1 MKRIAAVILA
11 GLIVVGGLVSSLN
24 AQSKARKEGGQAM
37 YYIQVSHTP
46 EQCLAELD
54 QFSAETPKILDK
66 VQWGC
71 MAGDHTG
78 YAFVTASN
86 ENEARAMLP
95 ESARSRARVVATN
108 KFSIAQIKSFH
119 EKK

>member
-1 MKRIAAVILA
+1 MKRIGAMTLA
-11 GLIVVGGLVSSLN
+11 GLIVVAGLVTALN
-24 AQSKARKEGGQAM
+24 AQSKAKKVEAQST

-54 QFSAETPKILDK
+54 RFSAETPEFLDK
-66 VQWGC
+66 VEWGC
-71 MAGDHTG
+71 MSGDHTA
-78 YAFVTASN
+78 YAFVMAAN

-95 ESARSRARVVATN
+95 ESSRSRAKVVATS
-108 KFSIAQIKSFH
+108 KLTVAQIKSFH